1 MVFKKCCIT
10 TRTKSRKSEPFS
22 CGRRVRIFG
31 FIREAESGHLS
42 ERASPRTLPEIESS
56 LSLIRS
62 ILTIKEKGCAP
73 KDAPNLKKASMD
85 GRAFPVGNVLLFFC
99 RTAGLLCLPCGK
111 GFLVLLIAEAFQN
124 RWIETSGQP
133 LNDFIRVAR
142 VVYSF
147 FLFVQRHL
155 LFRSTHP
162 VDTGFWNPKCEKSS
176 PHPLEAGKITSRNAK
191 IPARSALPAQTYP
204 EPPSWADD
212 RAAKQKAKSYKNN
225 VITSKD
231 EMPFCRRAR
240 RAEDFHFPL
249 FFMSGRN
256 PGASACP
263 DLILPEWAGRK
274 ARQIVHVLI
283 PSYPTDQNLTPPDT
297 QDAFPE

>member
-1 MVFKKCCIT
+1 
-10 TRTKSRKSEPFS
+10 
-22 CGRRVRIFG
+22 
-31 FIREAESGHLS
+31 
-42 ERASPRTLPEIESS
+42 
-56 LSLIRS
+56 
-62 ILTIKEKGCAP
+62 
-73 KDAPNLKKASMD
+73 MD
-85 GRAFPVGNVLLFFC
+85 VRAFPVGNVLIFFC
-99 RTAGLLCLPCGK
+99 QTAGLLCLPCSK
-111 GFLVLLIAEAFQN
+111 CFLVFFIVEAFQN
-124 RWIETSGQP
+124 RRIETSGQP
-133 LNDFIRVAR
+133 LDDFVRVAR

-162 VDTGFWNPKCEKSS
+162 VDTGPWNPKCGKAGL
-176 PHPLEAGKITSRNAK
+176 HPFEAGKITSRNAK
-191 IPARSALPAQTYP
+191 IPARSALPARTRL
-204 EPPSWADD
+204 EPPSRADH
-212 RAAKQKAKSYKNN
+212 RAAKRAEQLSENN
-225 VITSKD
+225 DIAMKIKCFPD
-231 EMPFCRRAR
+231 KRAR